1 MRACEFMT
9 EGRRSKIDHSF
20 QHANP
25 GAVMP
30 GNRDR
35 FYDGRTYDG
44 YRMSLLTGM
53 HPDDLDEADVHSWQ
67 SNMPMYTAYTKAE
80 HDKITRAMK
89 KMGHTVEHTA
99 YQGSQEPPDTHKVSP
114 VNTFAGYG
122 R

>member
-1 MRACEFMT
+1 MRAREFVT

-25 GAVMP
+25 GAIIP

-35 FYDGRTYDG
+35 FYDGRTYDS
-44 YRMSLLTGM
+44 YRMAMLSGM
-53 HPDDLDEADVHSWQ
+53 HPDDLEKTDVHSWA
-67 SNMPMYTAYTKAE
+67 SNMPMYNAYTKAE

-89 KMGHTVEHTA
+89 KMGHTVKHMA

-114 VNTFAGYG
+114 VNRFAGYG
-122 R
+122 Q